1 IAYWYGQAM
10 IMGEAPK
17 EDVQSAKDIYQK
29 ALKDGLNDPYIW
41 IGVAHTDLL
50 QGGDI
55 NSAEQKFE
63 QAITAT
69 TESKGKNKGK
79 PNPAILNAIGRSNT

>member
-1 IAYWYGQAM
+1 
-10 IMGEAPK
+10 
-17 EDVQSAKDIYQK
+17 
-29 ALKDGLNDPYIW
+29 NDPYIW

-79 PNPAILNAIGRSNT
+79 PNPAILNAIGRSNTLGRMADGSSKFGDVLYALDKLKQATTLDPN

>member
-1 IAYWYGQAM
+1 EDAKGYLRSQFKTKSAREILKKLYDANPKDPQIAYWYGQAM

-55 NSAEQKFE
+55 NSA
-63 QAITAT
+63 
-69 TESKGKNKGK
+69 
-79 PNPAILNAIGRSNT
+79 